1 MGLWAAQKGTLPTE
15 PQPQDLNIFPC
26 NQLLP
31 LYLVPHQ
38 LLYKVVKGHQAVRG
52 RPKPSMVTW
61 GRTTLGDR
69 RQNSEVPEQGCS
81 LTARGMISHLFI
93 SCLLCFQMLIWN
105 WLWKASS
112 PLQCSP
118 EVTILSTDFSRIE
131 KRRNLIRKSE
141 KPGHGEKAQPSS
153 ESPRCCSKENLCQN
167 FNDRAFCPKI

>member
-1 MGLWAAQKGTLPTE
+1 MGLWAAQTGTLPTE

-31 LYLVPHQ
+31 LYLVLHQ
-38 LLYKVVKGHQAVRG
+38 LPYEVVKGHQAVRG

-61 GRTTLGDR
+61 GRTTLGAGDKILKCL
-69 RQNSEVPEQGCS
+69 NKGCS

-118 EVTILSTDFSRIE
+118 EVMILSTDFSGIE
-131 KRRNLIRKSE
+131 
-141 KPGHGEKAQPSS
+141 
-153 ESPRCCSKENLCQN
+153 
-167 FNDRAFCPKI
+167 